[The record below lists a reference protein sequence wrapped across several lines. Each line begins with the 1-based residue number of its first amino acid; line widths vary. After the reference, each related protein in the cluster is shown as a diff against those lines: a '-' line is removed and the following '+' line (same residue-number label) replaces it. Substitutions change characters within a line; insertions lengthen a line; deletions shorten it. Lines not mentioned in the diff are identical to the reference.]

1 MSDYGTEHFS
11 KSGIEYGD
19 DLVIYQAGSCEK
31 CSGTGYKGRMGIHEL
46 MDGTKTI
53 KSLIKQAAP
62 TDKLFEQA
70 MQEGM
75 STLKQDGI
83 HKAFKG
89 FTDIVEV
96 KRVCIV

>member
-1 MSDYGTEHFS
+1 
-11 KSGIEYGD
+11 
-19 DLVIYQAGSCEK
+19 
-31 CSGTGYKGRMGIHEL
+31 

-53 KSLIKQAAP
+53 KRLIKQAAP
-62 TDKLFEQA
+62 TDQIFEQA
-70 MQEGM
+70 INEGM

-89 FTDIVEV
+89 FTDITEV